1 MNYRLVATDLDG
13 TLLDREGKIST
24 ENWSAIEEM
33 KARRVHFVPASGRC
47 LAELPVE
54 LRESELIRYYI
65 LSGGAV
71 IYDKAKD
78 HFDKTCPAKAIKDR
92 ILDTVFQYPVCLMA
106 HTGRESL
113 VDAAQHNAASY
124 ESYNMNSYW
133 VEYALEKEKPM
144 ENLKEYLYQ
153 LDELP
158 MLVVF
163 FRNMDDLNACKKI
176 LGGEEEILVVQ
187 SDPCN
192 LEVVSR
198 KAGKGNALLRLAD
211 SLGLSREQT
220 VAVGDSQND
229 RTMLEVAGLSL
240 AMKNALPEMQVIAD
254 EVICDNDSHCAE
266 YILKHYLS

>member
-92 ILDTVFQYPVCLMA
+92 ILDTVFQYPVCLA
-106 HTGRESL
+106 WFVLLLYPADHLGCERNKRLLQPLLRQRTAFWPAGRPVRSL
-113 VDAAQHNAASY
+113 PQEGHSKMDEKQMVPLWFSDILFCH
-124 ESYNMNSYW
+124 
-133 VEYALEKEKPM
+133 VLCDALEHLSGICRSAGPESGS
-144 ENLKEYLYQ
+144 NA
-153 LDELP
+153 
-158 MLVVF
+158 V
-163 FRNMDDLNACKKI
+163 MDL
-176 LGGEEEILVVQ
+176 
-187 SDPCN
+187 
-192 LEVVSR
+192 
-198 KAGKGNALLRLAD
+198 
-211 SLGLSREQT
+211 
-220 VAVGDSQND
+220 
-229 RTMLEVAGLSL
+229 
-240 AMKNALPEMQVIAD
+240 
-254 EVICDNDSHCAE
+254 
-266 YILKHYLS
+266 